1 MIFGKNLL
9 NLLWFS
15 SDVATPPI
23 LEMISI
29 VMMMMAGGILG
40 VIIGIVLITVV
51 VAVISS
57 YLQKAIGVLDSGSIG
72 EMKGVLNEALWYALI
87 NMATMGVGILLGKVV
102 MPAALRSYTI
112 LRYGEYSDDIA
123 RGFRN
128 GIKYN
133 TLRDLLDYGF
143 DSGFVERFGLYGDDA
158 GKRLLGVLDNYG
170 NLLGNLVDKYGDDV
184 YRYFAKYGPEGIDD
198 IGRYGDDVVGIF
210 GKYGDDGVR
219 ALNGGISVELIN
231 RLADYGI
238 VPSQYGRYNIVS
250 GEVAETIVEAVESII
265 SNAKAAQR
273 FGGYIEDTFSG
284 TILTKGTK
292 IYGLTPGQTAWYTT
306 AEMLETSGY
315 SYKDLYDGLQ
325 ITPDP
330 VRGYRQFIT
339 EYEVTEDVV
348 VATGKALANTTEGN
362 GGYIQYYIDEFS
374 KFLNPVKEITL
385 HE

>member
-1 MIFGKNLL
+1 
-9 NLLWFS
+9 
-15 SDVATPPI
+15 
-23 LEMISI
+23 
-29 VMMMMAGGILG
+29 
-40 VIIGIVLITVV
+40 
-51 VAVISS
+51 
-57 YLQKAIGVLDSGSIG
+57 
-72 EMKGVLNEALWYALI
+72 MKR
-87 NMATMGVGILLGKVV
+87 VGI
-102 MPAALRSYTI
+102 A
-112 LRYGEYSDDIA
+112 SDLEADNLA
-123 RGFRN
+123 TV
-128 GIKYN
+128 K
-133 TLRDLLDYGF
+133 
-143 DSGFVERFGLYGDDA
+143 ELYGGLIEDLI
-158 GKRLLGVLDNYG
+158 RQ
-170 NLLGNLVDKYGDDV
+170 YGDDV
-184 YRYFAKYGPEGIDD
+184 YRYFAKYGSEGIDD
-198 IGRYGDDVVGIF
+198 IGRLGDVVIGIF